1 MATADPSTYKVE
13 KGDMDSLYIFNYHYA
28 LAVHYHL
35 ALALTLSY
43 FGWVSLNYRKLAKLL
58 SFRADYMAESVQQKK
73 HEIEDLEACIKHY
86 RRNATKLETLANS
99 FDRSFSIAEGESVIG
114 ARAPFLSPIGRTRSV
129 IYCDYFASGRPL
141 KFVEDV
147 IRNHILPFYANTHT
161 TTTVT
166 ARRTMA
172 QRERARDVIRKCLN
186 ADKDLYS
193 VIFTGSGSTAAI
205 AHLATT
211 LQLYDRNVWRA
222 GAPTPTVFISL
233 AEHHSNILPFRDS
246 VANVVTIPLDAT
258 GRQLDLV
265 ELERQVVAAKQAGS
279 PLLIGSFSASSNLT
293 GIVVDVDPIARV
305 MHQHGGL
312 AFFDYAGVGAYVDI
326 NMNPADDETVSVVDR
341 GLAYKDAVFLSPHKF
356 IGGPGTPGVLVARSS
371 LFRPDRPTR
380 PGGGSVNFVTD
391 LEHEYLDDLE
401 EREEA
406 GTPAIVE
413 AIRCGLVFRVKE
425 LVGVTEM
432 KSREHAL
439 AKHALEQLTA
449 HPRIRVLGDTKGER
463 VPVFCVQVTAPDRN
477 AATPMRFLHYNF
489 VSAVLNDFFGI
500 QTRGGCMCAGP
511 YGISLLNLTAE
522 QVQIYQTLLSQNPA
536 VRSRLLHGSAP
547 SCNTGSCSPVPA
559 KLDSLKP
566 GYLRFSFNYFT
577 PIDEVDTVLRAVT
590 WVADHGWRLLPYY
603 RVDSHSGA
611 WSMRCMPTAMLEL
624 SRKTFRGL
632 TAAELLMTPIHGAL
646 PVANDPAESDAKALR
661 VAQRLADR
669 VGVVLRVHDA
679 AIQAE
684 LRDGYQAHGTAVE
697 AARWFMH
704 PADAVSMLGHV
715 GVPKPS
721 RAPGVLMLRIADRM
735 RASLSVRPSREEQKP
750 TIAQAPS
757 VNDSAVVVANG
768 STVTNGDGS
777 DVGTLRANTSLDCSV
792 ASVRGGLQSGSWRG
806 AVTV

>member
-1 MATADPSTYKVE
+1 MNRIDEIILSSISADAR
-13 KGDMDSLYIFNYHYA
+13 I
-28 LAVHYHL
+28 
-35 ALALTLSY
+35 
-43 FGWVSLNYRKLAKLL
+43 
-58 SFRADYMAESVQQKK
+58 RAIHK
-73 HEIEDLEACIKHY
+73 
-86 RRNATKLETLANS
+86 
-99 FDRSFSIAEGESVIG
+99 SVIG

-161 TTTVT
+161 TTTIT

-205 AHLATT
+205 VHLATT
-211 LQLYDRNVWRA
+211 LQLYDRSVWQA
-222 GAPTPTVFISL
+222 GAPMPTVFISL

-246 VANVVTIPLDAT
+246 AAKVVTVPLDET

-265 ELERQVVAAKQAGS
+265 ELERQVVAAKEAGS
-279 PLLIGSFSASSNLT
+279 PLLIGSFSAGSNLT
-293 GIVVDVDPIARV
+293 GIVVDADPISRI
-305 MHQHGGL
+305 MHRYGGL

-326 NMNPADDETVSVVDR
+326 DMNPVDDETVPTADR

-371 LFRPDRPTR
+371 LFRPDLPTR
-380 PGGGSVNFVTD
+380 PGGGSVNFVTGM
-391 LEHEYLDDLE
+391 EHEYLDDLE

-425 LVGVTEM
+425 LVGVAEM
-432 KSREHAL
+432 KLREHAI

-463 VPVFCVQVTAPDRN
+463 VPVFCIQIASPDVDTTA
-477 AATPMRFLHYNF
+477 TRFLHYNF

-522 QVQIYQTLLSQNPA
+522 QVETYQTLLSQNPA
-536 VRSRLLHGSAP
+536 VRSRLIHGSAP
-547 SCNTGSCSPVPA
+547 SCNTGPCSPVPA

-577 PIDEVDTVLRAVT
+577 PIDEVGTVLRAVT

-603 RVDSHSGA
+603 RVDSQSGA
-611 WSMRCMPTAMLEL
+611 WSMRCTPTVMLKL
-624 SRKTFRGL
+624 SRKSLRGL
-632 TAAELLMTPIHGAL
+632 PTADLLMVPAHGAL
-646 PVANDPAESDAKALR
+646 TVANEPAESDAKALR

-669 VGVVLRVHDA
+669 VGVVLRAHGA

-684 LRDGYQAHGTAVE
+684 LYDGFQLYGTAVE

-704 PADAVSMLGHV
+704 PADAVFMLGHV
-715 GVPKPS
+715 DVPKPS
-721 RAPGVLMLRIADRM
+721 RAPVALMLRMVGRM
-735 RASLSVRPSREEQKP
+735 RASLPARHSRDKQKP
-750 TIAQAPS
+750 TFAMAPS
-757 VNDSAVVVANG
+757 INDSAVTVTNG
-768 STVTNGDGS
+768 STVLNVDDS
-777 DVGTLRANTSLDCSV
+777 DCGMLRANSSLDCSV
-792 ASVRGGLQSGSWRG
+792 ASVRDGL
-806 AVTV
+806 